1 MLSKKATIIKNLIAI
16 NASFLFIF
24 ASINSVASI
33 QPVLNQEENLGV
45 TSQVVIFAVQTVT
58 CLVFPSIVLE
68 VLGFKWTM
76 ALAEL
81 FFLSYIGFQALP
93 TWYSLM
99 PSKKKLDY
107 WLMTMEFFLE
117 KRLFLHKDLFD
128 EKIRN
133 ILHS

>member
-117 KRLFLHKDLFD
+117 KRLFLHKDFFD

>member
-1 MLSKKATIIKNLIAI
+1 MSSSRVNIIKNLIAI

-33 QPVLNQEENLGV
+33 QPVLNQQENLGV

-58 CLVFPSIVLE
+58 CLVFPSLVLE
-68 VLGFKWTM
+68 IFGFKWTM

-93 TWYSLM
+93 EWYTLM
-99 PSKKKLDY
+99 PSKNIKIFTVKHVKI
-107 WLMTMEFFLE
+107 E
-117 KRLFLHKDLFD
+117 LFYINSFY
-128 EKIRN
+128 
-133 ILHS
+133 S